1 MQETPQYPNRLRFF
15 IDAAGYH
22 MCEVAKEADISERT
36 LRDWATGNRVI
47 PHRGRV
53 ALARVLGRRI
63 EEFSPLQT
71 SPQNMIQLPE
81 KRNHLQE
88 QDEMEKKRREL
99 LKLLGVASGVLL
111 MPVLDIDW
119 ERIDDAVATPSHVN
133 TAVLQELGTVNRH
146 WWGIYRAASSKS
158 TVLDGIL
165 GQFKTLTSFLKES
178 HSASIHTGLA
188 ILASDLAQLV
198 GEIFFDANEYGV
210 AASCYTFAMAT
221 AKEASHH
228 DLWACAL
235 VRNAFLSMYEQN
247 YQDASLLLRQ
257 ALQVALRGDPSLV
270 TRQWIAAVS
279 AETYAG
285 LGDLAAC
292 QKALDAAEE
301 VHGVRGGRNGG
312 WLRFDGERLPEQRGT
327 CFVRLKQPN
336 FALPALYEALSQHP
350 DPTRRRGMVLSEM
363 AQASLQQQNVEQA
376 CAYAHEVIGITAR
389 GSSGMLKKGLFT
401 LRARLEP
408 LAYTEAVRQ
417 LDQHLSTLA

>member
-36 LRDWATGNRVI
+36 LRDWAAGNRVI
-47 PHRGRV
+47 PHRSRI

-63 EEFSPLQT
+63 EEFAPLQT
-71 SPQNMIQLPE
+71 SPQYMIQLPE
-81 KRNHLQE
+81 KRNRLQE

-99 LKLLGVASGVLL
+99 LKLLGIASGVLL
-111 MPVLDIDW
+111 MPIHDIDW
-119 ERIDDAVATPSHVN
+119 ERIDDAVETPSHVN
-133 TAVLQELGTVNRH
+133 TAVLQELSTVNRH

-158 TVLDGIL
+158 RVLDGVL
-165 GQFKTLTSFLKES
+165 GQFKTLTSFLKGS
-178 HSASIHTGLA
+178 HSAPIHTRLA
-188 ILASDLAQLV
+188 ILASDLAQLA

-221 AKEASHH
+221 AKEASHY

-235 VRNAFLSMYEQN
+235 VRNAFLPLYEQN

-257 ALQVALRGDPSLV
+257 AQQVALRGDPSLV

-285 LGDLAAC
+285 LGDVTAC
-292 QKALDAAEE
+292 QKALDASEE
-301 VHGVRGGRNGG
+301 VHSMRRGGNGG

-327 CFVRLKQPN
+327 CFVRLRQPN
-336 FALPALYEALSQHP
+336 LALPALYEALSQHP
-350 DPTRRRGMVLSEM
+350 DPTRRRGMVLCEM
-363 AQASLQQQNVEQA
+363 AQASLQQQNIEQA
-376 CAYAHEVIGITAR
+376 CAYTHEVIEITACS
-389 GSSGMLKKGLFT
+389 SSGMLKKGLFT
-401 LRARLEP
+401 LRAQLEP
-408 LAYTEAVRQ
+408 LAYSEAVRQ